1 MEEASGG
8 NTIFKVHA
16 ARKRMT
22 VSCGVSG
29 VDFVAMHVFELTS
42 DRASD
47 CAGACTLL

>member
-1 MEEASGG
+1 
-8 NTIFKVHA
+8 
-16 ARKRMT
+16 
-22 VSCGVSG
+22 